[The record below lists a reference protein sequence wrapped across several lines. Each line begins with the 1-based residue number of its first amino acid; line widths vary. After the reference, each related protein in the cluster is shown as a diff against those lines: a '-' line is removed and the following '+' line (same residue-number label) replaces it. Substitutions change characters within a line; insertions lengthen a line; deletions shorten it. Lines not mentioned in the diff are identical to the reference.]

1 MASTTLFAPQVRSVQ
16 PAFEYKVTKN
26 DKGET
31 NIEGSVKIYYSHSE
45 FNNNSQYN
53 KIEYK
58 IIDPNRQSGWGS
70 DSMLIEKEFYSN
82 DAFFETDD
90 KEVKKDKIYYIKNDE
105 NNIYEEQKNLKEFVN
120 GVVYYERFDTIS
132 FNSKE
137 FEEFTLN
144 QYYQIQIRLS
154 NGDNEEDKSAWS
166 QASLIRPISKA
177 TVHIEHQEKI
187 SALEK
192 IDGWIEYADKSTIEA
207 IKNFCVYIKQGDA
220 EVYRSKVIANT
231 LGTKFSSFLYDCF
244 LPDTEEG
251 QPKYKLGIEYTTING
266 FDGNTYGKEIEF
278 TIGPGKTDPLDF
290 KQISLKRNTDIGAIS
305 LEFEFDIASVT
316 KNTEVTFDIQ
326 RASEKDNFSKWLQL
340 KSFNIV
346 NPSSMFRY
354 DDMTIET
361 ETVYRYRIL
370 VSYGGNVY
378 IADRDLKGNFLEIL
392 TRIEDIH
399 LMGDHQQL
407 SVKYNPNISGFKYVT
422 QESITNSLGGK
433 FPIVRING
441 DTKYRQ
447 FSLSGTLSFNTD
459 YIALNAEGV
468 DSRGVDMRR
477 WLKEENCTLLFDL
490 ESLIANFSGAAAKMA
505 KNSSSYLEK
514 KYRSLAMDF
523 LTDQKPKLFRGMAED
538 TMIVYLSNVSFTPN
552 KQLSREVWDFSC
564 TVTEICEY
572 NKENLIRYDLFKSNT
587 IYSLEYLLKMKK
599 NSSGQEYIPL
609 EETVNNIP
617 ILHAFWKETEFKGF
631 DSNDLSV
638 SRK

>member
-1 MASTTLFAPQVRSVQ
+1 MF
-16 PAFEYKVTKN
+16 
-26 DKGET
+26 
-31 NIEGSVKIYYSHSE
+31 
-45 FNNNSQYN
+45 
-53 KIEYK
+53 
-58 IIDPNRQSGWGS
+58 
-70 DSMLIEKEFYSN
+70 
-82 DAFFETDD
+82 
-90 KEVKKDKIYYIKNDE
+90 
-105 NNIYEEQKNLKEFVN
+105 
-120 GVVYYERFDTIS
+120 
-132 FNSKE
+132 
-137 FEEFTLN
+137 
-144 QYYQIQIRLS
+144 
-154 NGDNEEDKSAWS
+154 
-166 QASLIRPISKA
+166 
-177 TVHIEHQEKI
+177 
-187 SALEK
+187 ALEK

-231 LGTKFSSFLYDCF
+231 LGTKFSSFLYDVL
-244 LPDTEEG
+244 LPDG
-251 QPKYKLGIEYTTING
+251 DYKLGIEYTTING
-266 FDGNTYGKEIEF
+266 FNGKTEDGKENLF
-278 TIGPGKTDPLDF
+278 QIGYENPIPLDF
-290 KQISLKRNTDIGAIS
+290 KQVSLKRNTDIGAVS
-305 LEFEFDIASVT
+305 LEIEFNLASMT
-316 KNTEVTFDIQ
+316 MNNEVTFDIQ
-326 RASEKDNFSKWLQL
+326 RTSEKDNFSKWLQI

-370 VSYGGNVY
+370 VSYGGEVY
-378 IADRDLKGNFLEIL
+378 IADKDLKGNFLEVL

-399 LMGDHQQL
+399 LMGEHQQL
-407 SVKYNPNISGFKYVT
+407 SIKYNPNISGFKYVT

-477 WLKEENCTLLFDL
+477 WWKEENCTLLFDL
-490 ESLIANFSGAAAKMA
+490 ESLIANFSGAAAKMV
-505 KNSSSYLEK
+505 KNSTSYLEK

-572 NKENLIRYDLFKSNT
+572 NKENLIRYNLFKSNT

-599 NSSGQEYIPL
+599 NSGGQKYIPL
-609 EETVNNIP
+609 EETVDNIP
-617 ILHAFWKETEFKGF
+617 ILHAFWKETDFKGF

>member
-1 MASTTLFAPQVRSVQ
+1 MASTTLFAPQVRSVP
-16 PAFEYKVTKN
+16 PAFVYKVTKT
-26 DKGET
+26 DKGEP

-45 FNNNSQYN
+45 FNINSQYN

-70 DSMLIEKEFYSN
+70 DSMLTEEEFYSN
-82 DAFFETDD
+82 DAFFETKDE
-90 KEVKKDKIYYIKNDE
+90 EVKKDKIYYIKNDE
-105 NNIYEEQKNLKEFVN
+105 NIYEEQKNLKEFVN
-120 GVVYYERFDTIS
+120 GLIYYERFDTIY

-154 NGDNEEDKSAWS
+154 NDTEGYKSAWS
-166 QASLIRPISKA
+166 QASLIRPISAA
-177 TVHIEHQEKI
+177 TINIEQQGKMF
-187 SALEK
+187 SLEK

-231 LGTKFSSFLYDCF
+231 LGTKFSSFLYDVL
-244 LPDTEEG
+244 LPDG
-251 QPKYKLGIEYTTING
+251 NYKLGIEYTTING
-266 FDGNTYGKEIEF
+266 FNGKTEDGKENLF
-278 TIGPGKTDPLDF
+278 QIGYENPIPLDF
-290 KQISLKRNTDIGAIS
+290 KQVSLKRNTDIGAVS
-305 LEFEFDIASVT
+305 LEFEFNLASMT
-316 KNTEVTFDIQ
+316 MNNEVTFDIQ
-326 RASEKDNFSKWLQL
+326 RTSEKDNFSKWLQI

-370 VSYGGNVY
+370 VSYGGKVY
-378 IADRDLKGNFLEIL
+378 IADKDLEGKFLEVL

-399 LMGDHQQL
+399 LMGEHQQL
-407 SVKYNPNISGFKYVT
+407 SIKYNPNISGFKYVT

-477 WLKEENCTLLFDL
+477 WWKEENCTLLFDL
-490 ESLIANFSGAAAKMA
+490 ESLIANFSGAAEKMV
-505 KNSSSYLEK
+505 KNSTSYLEK

-572 NKENLIRYDLFKSNT
+572 NKENLIRYNLFKSNT

-617 ILHAFWKETEFKGF
+617 ILHAFWKETDFKGF

>member
-1 MASTTLFAPQVRSVQ
+1 MDSTALFAPQVRSVQ
-16 PAFEYKVTKN
+16 PAFVYDTLNKSGTVT
-26 DKGET
+26 
-31 NIEGSVKIYYSHSE
+31 IYYTISD
-45 FNNNSQYN
+45 FNNYN
-53 KIEYK
+53 NFDKIRCK
-58 IIDPNRQSGWGS
+58 IIDPNKQSGWGS
-70 DSMLIEKEFYSN
+70 DSMINKDNYVEI
-82 DAFFETDD
+82 D
-90 KEVKKDKIYYIKNDE
+90 KEEGSFKINLFGTYTDEDGEEKN
-105 NNIYEEQKNLKEFVN
+105 IFK
-120 GVVYYERFDTIS
+120 
-132 FNSKE
+132 
-137 FEEFTLN
+137 EFTLN
-144 QYYQIQIRLS
+144 QYYQIQIQLVKGTS
-154 NGDNEEDKSAWS
+154 ESAWS
-166 QASLIRPISKA
+166 QASLIRPISAA
-177 TVHIEHQEKI
+177 TINIEQQGNMF
-187 SALEK
+187 ALEK

-231 LGTKFSSFLYDCF
+231 LGTKFSSFLYDIL
-244 LPDTEEG
+244 LPDG
-251 QPKYKLGIEYTTING
+251 DYKLGVEYTTING
-266 FDGNTYGKEIEF
+266 FNGNTYGDENDF
-278 TIGPGKTDPLDF
+278 AIGPGNPIPLNF

-305 LEFEFDIASVT
+305 LEFEFDLSST
-316 KNTEVTFDIQ
+316 TMNTEVTFDIQ
-326 RASEKDNFSKWLQL
+326 RTSEKDNFSKWLQI

-370 VSYGGNVY
+370 VSYGGEVY
-378 IADRDLKGNFLEIL
+378 IADKDLKGNFLEVL

-399 LMGDHQQL
+399 LMGEHQQL
-407 SVKYNPNISGFKYVT
+407 SIKYNPNISGFKYVT

-477 WLKEENCTLLFDL
+477 WWKEENCTLLFDL
-490 ESLIANFSGAAAKMA
+490 DSLIANFSGTAAKMV

-572 NKENLIRYDLFKSNT
+572 NKENLIRYNLFKSNT

-599 NSSGQEYIPL
+599 NSGGQKYIPL

-617 ILHAFWKETEFKGF
+617 ILHAFWKETDFKGF